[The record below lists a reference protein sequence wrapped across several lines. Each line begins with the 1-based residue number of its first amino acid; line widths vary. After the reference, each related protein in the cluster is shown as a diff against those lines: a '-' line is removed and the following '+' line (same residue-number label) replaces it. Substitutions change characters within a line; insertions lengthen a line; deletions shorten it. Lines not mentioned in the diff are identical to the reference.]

1 MKHFNSSLLV
11 KSTLLVYM
19 ASAAVPSS
27 FAQQF
32 ASTASARALRGL
44 QVSSDPGFVEDQQ
57 VSLKDALN
65 DLKKRYNIR
74 FAYRAGLLEGKT
86 IAAAWLEEGLAPEAT
101 LDKMLDHCKLQ
112 YKKINKNQF
121 SIFAKDDNTSSFGDM
136 MASTDVT
143 ADVAA
148 PIAAREERS
157 PNFTLTGTVTSQD
170 DGMTMPGVNV
180 VVKGTQIGTTT
191 DGDGKYTLSVPDE
204 GGTLVFSFIGY
215 ATQEIAFVPA
225 QTVVNVTMIVE
236 MSTLGEVVV
245 TALGIEK
252 DRNALAYSV
261 TEVKGEEFTQAREV
275 NVANS
280 LSGKVAGLNATG
292 SSTGPGGSSRVV
304 IRGNG
309 SLTGNSQPLYVINGM
324 PIDNSVP
331 GGSTS
336 PNGANNN
343 LSTNIDRGDGIA
355 AINPDDIESITVLK
369 GGTAA
374 ALYGSRGAN
383 GVILITTKKGVA
395 RKGIGVEY
403 NTTYTLDRVAVF
415 PDWQYEYGQ
424 GEGGVMPTT
433 LSDAVSSG
441 RRSFGPRI
449 DGNQN
454 YMAADGKLH
463 AYTAKKDNLKNFY
476 ETGKTFTN
484 TIAFS
489 GGNDAILYRLS
500 LSDLDSKSILPNTK
514 YNRKTANL
522 NLSGKL
528 SDKLRVEA
536 VAQYTREEGQNR
548 PNAGDALGNP
558 NWTPYEVA
566 NTVDVRWLDPGYDAN
581 GNEMLWNDAPIATNG
596 YFVINKV
603 KQNDD
608 KNRFIGQATVT
619 YDILKNLT
627 AKGTVTRDFYSYDFK
642 HILPLGTAYGPVA
655 RGQYTGIES
664 EVSETNAMATLNY
677 KAQLSETIGFSVLGG
692 FNSRRFIE
700 KRLDMRGT
708 EFQGNFYSFGNLTTS
723 SALPYNG
730 RTETNSVFGSVDFD
744 YKGYLFLTATGRQD
758 WFSTLSPDNNGIF
771 YPSVGGSF
779 VLSDA
784 ITLPTTFNLVKFRA
798 SWAQVGGGGPDPYQI
813 NVSYSAVPSG
823 TVPLQNITE
832 VLQGT
837 KNITNATLKPFTST
851 TTEVGFNVQLLD
863 NRLGFDVALYNR
875 RSTDDIVAVPISL
888 ASGYNNAVLNS
899 GELNNKGIE
908 LMINATPVKGT
919 FSWDVSYNFA
929 YNKSEVMKL
938 ADGINTLQ
946 LGGSANGN
954 ASIRNNV
961 GDPYGGIYG
970 FRMLRNA
977 DGVPIFDTNAGL
989 PGQTDINQKLG
1000 NGVPPI
1006 TMGLSNDFRYKDFS
1020 LNVLLDGKFGHDV
1033 FSVTE
1038 VYAARLGLHKMT
1050 LEGRENGL
1058 VLEGVTPEGTPYSR
1072 TIAVKD
1078 LRSAYYN
1085 NVNRYTEMFVHD
1097 ASFVKLRQVI
1107 LSYRLPVEKVKFLK
1121 IQSATLSLVGRNLAI
1136 LYKKTDNFDPEQ
1148 SLTNGPAQ
1156 GIESIGLPRTR
1167 SYGVNLMVKF

>member
-1 MKHFNSSLLV
+1 MKHFNSSLLA
-11 KSTLLVYM
+11 KGTLLMYM
-19 ASAAVPSS
+19 VGASVPAS

-32 ASTASARALRGL
+32 ASTASARALRGM
-44 QVSSDPGFVEDQQ
+44 QVNSDPGFVDDQQ
-57 VSLKDALN
+57 VSLKEALN

-86 IAAAWLEEGLAPEAT
+86 VSAALLSENLTPEETLE
-101 LDKMLDHCKLQ
+101 KMLDHCKLQ
-112 YKKINKNQF
+112 FKKINKKQF
-121 SIFAKDDNTSSFGDM
+121 SIFAGEEPATPFEN
-136 MASTDVT
+136 AQP
-143 ADVAA
+143 VAA
-148 PIAAREERS
+148 TALAAVTTTAVA
-157 PNFTLTGTVTSQD
+157 PNFTLTGTVISGD
-170 DGMTMPGVNV
+170 DNTTMPGVNV
-180 VVKGTQIGTTT
+180 VVKGTTIGTTT
-191 DGDGKYTLSVPDE
+191 DGNGKYTLSVPDE
-204 GGTLVFSFIGY
+204 GGVLVLSFIGY
-215 ATQEIAFVPA
+215 ATQEVPFTSA
-225 QTVVNVTMIVE
+225 QTVVDVTMQVE
-236 MSTLGEVVV
+236 LSTLGEVVV

-252 DRNALAYSV
+252 DKNALGYSV

-280 LSGKVAGLNATG
+280 LSGKIAGLNVTG
-292 SSTGPGGSSRVV
+292 ASTGPGGSSRVL

-336 PNGANNN
+336 PNGANGN
-343 LSTNIDRGDGIA
+343 LATNIDRGDGIA

-369 GGTAA
+369 GGTAG
-374 ALYGSRGAN
+374 ALYGSRGSN
-383 GVILITTKKGVA
+383 GVILITTKKGTA

-403 NTTYTLDRVAVF
+403 NSTYTLDRVAVF

-433 LSDAVSSG
+433 QAEAISSG
-441 RRSFGPRI
+441 RRSFGARI
-449 DGNQN
+449 DGNTN
-454 YMAADGKLH
+454 YVAADGKNH
-463 AYTAKKDNLKNFY
+463 PYSAQKDNLKNFY

-484 TIAFS
+484 TLAFS
-489 GGNDAILYRLS
+489 GGNEAILYRLS

-536 VAQYTREEGQNR
+536 VAQYTREVGQNR

-581 GNEMLWNDAPIATNG
+581 NNELAWNDAPIATNG

-603 KQNDD
+603 KENDD
-608 KNRFIGQATVT
+608 KNRFIGQASVS

-627 AKGTVTRDFYSYDFK
+627 AKAIITRDFYSYDFK
-642 HILPLGTAYGPVA
+642 HILPTGTLYQL
-655 RGQYTGIES
+655 RGQYTGMEA
-664 EVSETNAMATLNY
+664 EVSETNSMVTLSY
-677 KAQLSETIGFSVLGG
+677 KAQLSESIGMSLLGG
-692 FNSRRFIE
+692 FNTRRAVE

-708 EFQGNFYSFGNLTTS
+708 EFTQPYFYAFTNLNQS
-723 SALPYNG
+723 SVIPFDG
-730 RTETNSVFGSVDFD
+730 RSETNSVFGSIDLD
-744 YKGYLFLTATGRQD
+744 YKGYLFLTATTRQD
-758 WFSTLSPDNNGIF
+758 WFSTLSPKDNGIF
-771 YPSVGGSF
+771 YPSVGASF

-784 ITLPTTFNLVKFRA
+784 ITMPTAFNLVKFRA
-798 SWAQVGGGGPDPYQI
+798 SWAQVGGGSPDPYQI
-813 NVSYSAVPSG
+813 NLTYSAVPSS
-823 TVPLQNITE
+823 TVPLQNVTE
-832 VLQGT
+832 AQLGV
-837 KNITNATLKPFTST
+837 KNITNAQLKPFTST
-851 TTEVGFNVQLLD
+851 TTEVGFNVQILD
-863 NRLGFDVALYNR
+863 NRLGFDVALYDR
-875 RSTDDIVAVPISL
+875 RSTDDIVSVPVSL
-888 ASGYNNAVLNS
+888 ATGYNNAVLNS
-899 GELNNKGIE
+899 GELSNRGIE
-908 LMINATPVKGT
+908 VLVNATPAKVGAFT
-919 FSWDVSYNFA
+919 WDMSYNFA
-929 YNKSEVMKL
+929 YNKSEVLKL
-938 ADGINTLQ
+938 ADGIQTLQ
-946 LGGSANGN
+946 IGASANGN
-954 ASIRNNV
+954 ATIRNNV
-961 GDPYGGIYG
+961 GQPYGGIYG
-970 FRMLRNA
+970 YRMLRNA
-977 DGVPIFDTNAGL
+977 QGVPIFDMTANL

-1006 TMGLSNDFRYKDFS
+1006 TMGLTNDFRYKNFS

-1058 VLEGVTPEGTPYSR
+1058 VLKGVTPEGTPHER
-1072 TIAVKD
+1072 TIAVAN
-1078 LRSAYYN
+1078 LRSQYYN
-1085 NVNRYTEMFVHD
+1085 SVNRYTEMFVHD

-1107 LSYRLPVEKVKFLK
+1107 LSYRLPVEKLKFVK

-1148 SLTNGPAQ
+1148 SLTNGAAQ

-1167 SYGVNLMVKF
+1167 SYGVNLIVKF

>member
-1 MKHFNSSLLV
+1 MKHFNSSLLA
-11 KSTLLVYM
+11 KSTLLLYM
-19 ASAAVPSS
+19 VGATVPVS

-57 VSLKDALN
+57 VSLKEALN

-86 IAAAWLEEGLAPEAT
+86 ISAAWLEEGLAAEAM

-121 SIFAKDDNTSSFGDM
+121 SIFAQDDSTSPFGSLTSMDATANVE
-136 MASTDVT
+136 AS
-143 ADVAA
+143 
-148 PIAAREERS
+148 IAARDERS

-180 VVKGTQIGTTT
+180 VVKGTAIGTTT

-215 ATQEIAFVPA
+215 ATQEVAFAPA
-225 QTVVNVTMIVE
+225 QTVVNVTMVVE

-252 DRNALAYSV
+252 DKNALAYSV

-280 LSGKVAGLNATG
+280 LSGKIAGLNATG
-292 SSTGPGGSSRVV
+292 SSTGPGGSSRVI

-309 SLTGNSQPLYVINGM
+309 SLTGQSQPLYVINGM

-331 GGSTS
+331 GGSSS
-336 PNGANNN
+336 PNGANGN
-343 LSTNIDRGDGIA
+343 LATNVDRGDGIA

-403 NTTYTLDRVAVF
+403 NTTYTLDNVAVF

-424 GEGGVMPTT
+424 GDKGVMPTT
-433 LSDAVSSG
+433 QSAAVGTG
-441 RRSFGPRI
+441 RMSFGARI
-449 DGNQN
+449 DGNTN
-454 YMAADGKLH
+454 YVAADGKNH
-463 AYTAKKDNLKNFY
+463 PYTAQKDNLKHFY
-476 ETGKTFTN
+476 QTGKTFTN
-484 TIAFS
+484 TVALS
-489 GGNDAILYRLS
+489 GGNESILYRLS
-500 LSDLDSKSILPNTK
+500 LSDLDATSILPNTT

-528 SDKLRVEA
+528 SDKLRVET
-536 VAQYTREEGQNR
+536 VVQYTLEKGKNR

-566 NTVDVRWLDPGYDAN
+566 NTVDVRWLDPGYDAL
-581 GNEMLWNDAPIATNG
+581 GNETLWNDVPIATNG
-596 YFVINKV
+596 YFVINKI
-603 KQNDD
+603 KQRDE
-608 KNRFIGQATVT
+608 KNRFIGQASVT

-627 AKGTVTRDFYSYDFK
+627 AKGTVTRDFYSYDFQ
-642 HILPLGTAYGPVA
+642 HILPTGTAYVLKGE
-655 RGQYTGIES
+655 YLGIES
-664 EVSETNAMATLNY
+664 EVSETNAMATLNF
-677 KAQLSETIGFSVLGG
+677 KQQLSESIGFNILGG
-692 FNSRRFIE
+692 FNSRRFVE
-700 KRLDMRGT
+700 KRMDMRGQ
-708 EFQGNFYSFGNLTTS
+708 EFTQPYFYSFTNLNTS
-723 SALPYNG
+723 SARPYLG
-730 RTETNSVFGSVDFD
+730 RTETNSIFGSVDFD

-771 YPSVGGSF
+771 YPSVGASF

-784 ITLPTTFNLVKFRA
+784 ITMPTAFNLVKFRA

-813 NVSYSAVPSG
+813 NLTYSSVPSN
-823 TVPLQNITE
+823 TVPLQNVTE
-832 VLQGT
+832 VNPGT
-837 KNITNATLKPFTST
+837 KNITNAELKPFTST

-863 NRLGFDVALYNR
+863 NRLGFDVALYDR
-875 RSTDDIVAVPISL
+875 RSTDDIVAVPISV
-888 ASGYNNAVLNS
+888 ATGYSNAVLNS
-899 GELNNKGIE
+899 GELSNRGIE
-908 LMINATPVKGT
+908 LMINATPARVGAFT
-919 FSWDVSYNFA
+919 WDVSYNFA
-929 YNKSEVMKL
+929 YNKSEVLKL
-938 ADGINTLQ
+938 APGISTLQ
-946 LGGSANGN
+946 LGASANGN
-954 ASIRNNV
+954 ATIRNNV
-961 GDPYGGIYG
+961 GNTYGAIYG
-970 FRMLRNA
+970 HRKLRTE
-977 DGVPIFDTNAGL
+977 DGTIVYNPTSNVAEW
-989 PGQTDINQKLG
+989 TDANQELG
-1000 NGVPPI
+1000 KGVPPI

-1020 LNVLLDGKFGHDV
+1020 LGILVDGKFGNSV

-1038 VYAARLGLHKMT
+1038 VYATRLGLHKMT
-1050 LEGRENGL
+1050 LPGRENGL
-1058 VLEGVTPEGTPYSR
+1058 RLQGVTKEGAAYDYTVP
-1072 TIAVKD
+1072 VEN
-1078 LRSAYYN
+1078 LRNAYWN
-1085 NVNRYTEMFVHD
+1085 AQNRYTELFVSD

-1148 SLTNGPAQ
+1148 ALTNGPAQ
-1156 GIESIGLPRTR
+1156 GIESLGLPRTR